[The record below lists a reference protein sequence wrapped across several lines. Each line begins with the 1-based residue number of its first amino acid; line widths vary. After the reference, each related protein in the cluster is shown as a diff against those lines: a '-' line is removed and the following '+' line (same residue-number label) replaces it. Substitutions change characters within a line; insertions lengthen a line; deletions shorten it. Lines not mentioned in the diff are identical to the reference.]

1 MFIVGNQKEY
11 IILNLSHYIL
21 LSNNTKLSGYRIE
34 IKFDKDALV
43 TEQNKY
49 LTRIVN
55 VSIDYDLNYWPK
67 IPLINFTTKNSL
79 FGGTSIVQNS
89 DQESFAYSGY
99 GIAFDGKG
107 EWSFGNEYARK
118 IAN

>member
-1 MFIVGNQKEY
+1 M
-11 IILNLSHYIL
+11 SHYIL

-34 IKFDKDALV
+34 VKFDKDALV
-43 TEQNKY
+43 TEQNNYFSK
-49 LTRIVN
+49 TVN

-79 FGGTSIVQNS
+79 FGAKSIVQNS
-89 DQESFAYSGY
+89 DQESFAYSSY
-99 GIAFDGKG
+99 GIAFGGKSK
-107 EWSFGNEYARK
+107 WSFGNDYARK